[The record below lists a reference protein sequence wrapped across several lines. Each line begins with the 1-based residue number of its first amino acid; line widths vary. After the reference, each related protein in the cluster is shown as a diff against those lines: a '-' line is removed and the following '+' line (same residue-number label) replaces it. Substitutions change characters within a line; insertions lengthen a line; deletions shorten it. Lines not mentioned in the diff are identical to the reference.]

1 MDPIEEW
8 LQSKSYNSLLRFV
21 LDAIL
26 NILRDKLLT
35 LKETRGLAKTSSD
48 IVVVELCTIHKLIS
62 YPDFSQICQVI
73 NMLDRVTQPKLLA
86 TSKPVQDSFDD
97 S

>member
-73 NMLDRVTQPKLLA
+73 NMLDRATQPKLLA

>member
-1 MDPIEEW
+1 MEPIEEW